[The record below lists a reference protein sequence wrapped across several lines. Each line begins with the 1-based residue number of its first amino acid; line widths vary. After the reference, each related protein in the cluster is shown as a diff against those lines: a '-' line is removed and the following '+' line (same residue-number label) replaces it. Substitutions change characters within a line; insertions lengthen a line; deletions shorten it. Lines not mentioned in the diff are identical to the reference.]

1 MTTKLAITLV
11 VLFAVTCHGFL
22 ARGRA
27 KELAIMLQGGDTDFP
42 NPGAGKNVQSNS
54 LGWICLCYP
63 ASLQA
68 EFTLVTLAS
77 S

>member
-42 NPGAGKNVQSNS
+42 NPGAGKNVQSSYN
-54 LGWICLCYP
+54 IRVIPC
-63 ASLQA
+63 
-68 EFTLVTLAS
+68 EINMKK
-77 S
+77 